1 MMISPADAVYIP
13 RCFSAGNLLP
23 QNKFCPECEQVFL
36 STLDAETH
44 HGVIRLPN
52 GEFSIII
59 GCEGYHLVR
68 FDD

>member
-23 QNKFCPECEQVFL
+23 INHHCPECEEVFL
-36 STLDAETH
+36 SRFNAEVH

-52 GEFSIII
+52 GGFSIII